1 MFIVIEGIDGCG
13 KTKVAEELKKKLEE
27 KGYKVFLTR
36 EPFNTKIK
44 ELIRSIIKE
53 DHPKTKYFGLSLACL
68 FAADRYLHQIEIEER
83 LKQNFIVISDR
94 YYHSSFSYQSNYE
107 AFNLRWLKILH
118 KYIIKPD
125 FVFILDVPV
134 EVALERIKDRSEKT
148 SYETLEFLR
157 KVREKYL
164 KLPKLLKDEKIF
176 IIDNSGNIEE
186 TINKILSIIRL

>member
-1 MFIVIEGIDGCG
+1 
-13 KTKVAEELKKKLEE
+13 
-27 KGYKVFLTR
+27 
-36 EPFNTKIK
+36 
-44 ELIRSIIKE
+44 
-53 DHPKTKYFGLSLACL
+53 
-68 FAADRYLHQIEIEER
+68 
-83 LKQNFIVISDR
+83 IVISDR
-94 YYHSSFSYQSNYE
+94 YYYSSFSYQSNYE
-107 AFNLRWLKILH
+107 DFNLRWLKTLH

-125 FVFILDVPV
+125 FVFILDVPA

-186 TINKILSIIRL
+186 TINKILSIIKL